1 MANSKNLHNSASS
14 DNIESETR
22 REHKAS
28 IMVNGILF
36 TRLVIDT
43 HYEKKH
49 KATINDKIILGLAQA
64 LYGRYFLPEAVSES
78 GFKYFVNDPWPFN
91 DKWYRLIWL
100 IPPDNSYIGVLNAFR
115 RKNGKTKK

>member
-14 DNIESETR
+14 DKIESENR

-36 TRLVIDT
+36 TRVVIDT

-49 KATINDKIILGLAQA
+49 KATMNDKIILGLIQA
-64 LYGRYFLPEAVSES
+64 LYGRSFLPETVSTS
-78 GFKYFVNDPWPFN
+78 GFKYFVNDPWPLN

-100 IPPDNSYIGVLNAFR
+100 IPPDHSYIGILNAFR